1 MQLSVNLPL
10 LSGLIRCLF
19 RISLLHLVLLFDLN
33 VKLSHMCDLPWTY
46 LMYLLKNNVNER
58 ETKKWKKKGKEKKR
72 RRKTR
77 KVWRCKESN
86 FIDLILCSRYA
97 ERTNQR
103 NLFKNIFDAYW
114 IHVSILLITCPVIG
128 LSIDQCT
135 SYVLSKSFSCN
146 FGIDRSYSW
155 THCFF
160 SAILN
165 WRTVGACSHRLP
177 PTTQSLY

>member
-1 MQLSVNLPL
+1 MFVQDLASASRLVVRFERQTFSNVRFTLN
-10 LSGLIRCLF
+10 
-19 RISLLHLVLLFDLN
+19 ISNISFEEEC
-33 VKLSHMCDLPWTY
+33 KL
-46 LMYLLKNNVNER
+46 
-58 ETKKWKKKGKEKKR
+58 KGKQKSEKRKEKKR
-72 RRKTR
+72 RRKTK
-77 KVWRCKESN
+77 KVWRCQESN

-97 ERTNQR
+97 EPTNQR

-114 IHVSILLITCPVIG
+114 VHVSILLITCPVIG

-135 SYVLSKSFSCN
+135 SYVLSKSFCCN
-146 FGIDRSYSW
+146 FGIDRSCSW